1 MLTREWVGVHMLMF
15 VPFIELKI
23 LSIKTVS
30 DYMGNCLDK
39 DSGSSVSMFEQT
51 LFCIFPCDKELISTN
66 QLIKPYKNSYT
77 KSKSVSSSFS
87 IQYLSNPASVD
98 FHAEKS

>member
-1 MLTREWVGVHMLMF
+1 MGWCPHVNVRSF
-15 VPFIELKI
+15 YRIENSLNKNRVE
-23 LSIKTVS
+23 LHGKLFG
-30 DYMGNCLDK
+30 YK